1 MQAEGQVVT
10 AAAVA
15 AAAAVV
21 AFLLIPGRRPL
32 PAASEPEPTDGGD
45 LDPSEPAFRCAAE
58 PSQPRDPRAHD
69 RRRDRH

>member
-1 MQAEGQVVT
+1 MRGFTT

-21 AFLLIPGRRPL
+21 AFLLIPGRQAR

-45 LDPSEPAFRCAAE
+45 LDPGARGQLVSLRDGAESPEGAAG
-58 PSQPRDPRAHD
+58 S
-69 RRRDRH
+69 